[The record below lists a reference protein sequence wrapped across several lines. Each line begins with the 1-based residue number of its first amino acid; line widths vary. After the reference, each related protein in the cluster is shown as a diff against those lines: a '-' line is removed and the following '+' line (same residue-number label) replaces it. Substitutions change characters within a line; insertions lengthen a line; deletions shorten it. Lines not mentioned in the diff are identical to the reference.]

1 MSANTKD
8 KAGTST
14 ITTPT
19 DREIVIERVFDA
31 PRDRVYTAFTD
42 PALIPQ
48 WWGRYEDTTTVD
60 KMEVNAGGTTGS
72 SPPIRMATSRRS
84 GARSGR

>member
-19 DREIVIERVFDA
+19 DREIVIE
-31 PRDRVYTAFTD
+31 
-42 PALIPQ
+42 
-48 WWGRYEDTTTVD
+48 
-60 KMEVNAGGTTGS
+60 
-72 SPPIRMATSRRS
+72 
-84 GARSGR
+84 